1 MDRMIQNLP
10 TLKTSFLCVR
20 VIFSKIKKVCSRNSI
35 LCWQI
40 HNPTLCLF
48 MNTLSLSLRDGLPV
62 EVVDISEYT
71 PSLFVI
77 CSEDGNKVED
87 DDPATPAA
95 PGTPAAA
102 APADSPSM
110 SAAGAKFL
118 PFPTSSDLNTRVRR
132 IISAYQKM
140 SRRRAEAAA
149 AAQERVCHVLIIA
162 TGYTH
167 PRYTY
172 IDD

>member
-1 MDRMIQNLP
+1 M
-10 TLKTSFLCVR
+10 
-20 VIFSKIKKVCSRNSI
+20 
-35 LCWQI
+35 
-40 HNPTLCLF
+40 
-48 MNTLSLSLRDGLPV
+48 
-62 EVVDISEYT
+62 DISEYT
-71 PSLFVI
+71 PSLFFI

-110 SAAGAKFL
+110 SAAGAAGAKFL

-172 IDD
+172 LDD

>member
-1 MDRMIQNLP
+1 M
-10 TLKTSFLCVR
+10 
-20 VIFSKIKKVCSRNSI
+20 
-35 LCWQI
+35 
-40 HNPTLCLF
+40 
-48 MNTLSLSLRDGLPV
+48 
-62 EVVDISEYT
+62 VDISEYT

-95 PGTPAAA
+95 PGTPAAV
-102 APADSPSM
+102 APADSPSV
-110 SAAGAKFL
+110 SAAGAAGAKFL

-162 TGYTH
+162 TDYTH

>member
-1 MDRMIQNLP
+1 M
-10 TLKTSFLCVR
+10 
-20 VIFSKIKKVCSRNSI
+20 
-35 LCWQI
+35 
-40 HNPTLCLF
+40 
-48 MNTLSLSLRDGLPV
+48 
-62 EVVDISEYT
+62 VDISEYA

-110 SAAGAKFL
+110 SAAGAAGAKFL

-162 TGYTH
+162 TNYTH

>member
-1 MDRMIQNLP
+1 M
-10 TLKTSFLCVR
+10 
-20 VIFSKIKKVCSRNSI
+20 
-35 LCWQI
+35 
-40 HNPTLCLF
+40 
-48 MNTLSLSLRDGLPV
+48 
-62 EVVDISEYT
+62 DISEYT
-71 PSLFVI
+71 PSLLVI

-110 SAAGAKFL
+110 SAAAGAAGAKFL

-162 TGYTH
+162 TDYTH